1 METDRAE
8 DGPSE
13 TAAPRLEMW
22 RITVSPK
29 AEGIDRWDHPN
40 AKEYYIAAETRALAE
55 EAARKQ
61 YIDELELLVGYAAIH
76 PLLVEQIGPNTTQ
89 VRWGD
94 DRPDSWWRRLFR

>member
-61 YIDELELLVGYAAIH
+61 YIDELELLV
-76 PLLVEQIGPNTTQ
+76 EQIGPNTTQ